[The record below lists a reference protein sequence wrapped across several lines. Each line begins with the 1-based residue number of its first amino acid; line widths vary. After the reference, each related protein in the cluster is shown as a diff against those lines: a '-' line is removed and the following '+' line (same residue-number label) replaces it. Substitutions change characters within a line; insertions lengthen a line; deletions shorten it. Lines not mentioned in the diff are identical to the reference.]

1 MTAKTQ
7 GIGAFL
13 GVFLFA
19 TVAFAQE
26 LPPLADILA
35 DRVLGKADAPVTMIE
50 YASLTCPH
58 CAAFHGD
65 QLQQIKKNYIDTGK
79 VALVFRDFPLDRL
92 ALAASMMARC
102 APKERYFGIISA
114 LFLGQQSWARDPN
127 PTGALAGV
135 GRLAGMPQETFEAC
149 LKDRDVLNGI
159 VKMRSEAEKQYGV
172 ESTPTFIINGQKI
185 EGGQPYETFA
195 QVIDAA
201 LAAKKKN

>member
-7 GIGAFL
+7 GIGSFL

-19 TVAFAQE
+19 TVAFAQD
-26 LPPLADILA
+26 LPPLAEILS

-58 CAAFHGD
+58 CAAFSGD
-65 QLQQIKKNYIDTGK
+65 QLVKIEKNYVDTGK
-79 VALVFRDFPLDRL
+79 VKLIYRDFPLDRL

-114 LFLGQQSWARDPN
+114 LFQSQLNWARSPH
-127 PTGALAGV
+127 PTQSLGAI
-135 GRLAGMPQETFEAC
+135 GRLAGMQEATFDAC

-172 ESTPTFIINGQKI
+172 ESTPTFIIDGKKI

-195 QVIDAA
+195 SVIDAA
-201 LAAKKKN
+201 LAAKKK

>member
-7 GIGAFL
+7 GIGCFL

-19 TVAFAQE
+19 AVAFAQE
-26 LPPLADILA
+26 LPPLQDILS
-35 DRVLGKADAPVTMIE
+35 DRVMGKADAPVTMIE

-65 QLQQIKKNYIDTGK
+65 QLEQIKTNYIDTGK
-79 VALVFRDFPLDRL
+79 VKLIFRDFPLDRL

-102 APKERYFGIISA
+102 APKERYFGIIGA
-114 LFLGQQSWARDPN
+114 LFQGQQGWARDPN

-135 GRLAGMPQETFEAC
+135 GRLAGMGEETFKAC
-149 LKDRDVLNGI
+149 LTNRDILNGI
-159 VKMRSEAEKQYGV
+159 VKIRSEAEQKYGV
-172 ESTPTFIINGQKI
+172 ESTPTFIIDGKKI

-195 QVIDAA
+195 QTIDAA
-201 LAAKKKN
+201 LAAKK